1 MYSIFIIGLKEFKM
15 KNIGVIG
22 GGLIGASWAA
32 IFSKSGFNVFVYDP
46 YPDVFETYKSR
57 VSSFLEELKAFD
69 GTINIEES
77 LNRIKA
83 NVSLEELCSNVEY
96 IQESA
101 PEILSVKQELFAKLD
116 NLAPEEVV
124 IGSSSSAMP
133 ISSIT
138 QNLKGQHRCIIT
150 HPANPPHLIPCV
162 EICPGE
168 NTSNKTIE
176 KTKEIFSASGASIVN
191 VKKEIDGFIL
201 NRLQG
206 ALLNE
211 AMRLYSDG
219 YASADEIDAT
229 VRDGLG
235 LRWAFMGPFETI
247 DLNAPGGIKD
257 YISRYGPIFVEMAKN
272 QIKIPD
278 WSEEAGKKLELERR
292 KILSHDEL
300 EGRAKKRNQLLKLL
314 RKVKID
320 NGEA

>member
-1 MYSIFIIGLKEFKM
+1 M

-46 YPDVFETYKSR
+46 YPDVFDTYESR
-57 VSSFLEELKAFD
+57 VTSFLEELKTID
-69 GTINIEES
+69 ETINVEES
-77 LNRIKA
+77 LNRINA
-83 NVSLEELCSNVEY
+83 NVTIEDLCSNVEY

-168 NTSNKTIE
+168 NTSNRTIE
-176 KTKEIFSASGASIVN
+176 KTKEIFTASGASIVN

-219 YASADEIDAT
+219 YASSDEIDAT
-229 VRDGLG
+229 IRDGLG

-272 QIKIPD
+272 QTKIPD

-292 KILSHDEL
+292 KILGHDEL
-300 EGRAKKRNQLLKLL
+300 EDRAKKRNQLLKSL

>member
-1 MYSIFIIGLKEFKM
+1 M

-46 YPDVFETYKSR
+46 YPDVFDTYESR
-57 VSSFLEELKAFD
+57 VTSFLEELKTID
-69 GTINIEES
+69 ETINVEKS
-77 LNRIKA
+77 LNRINA
-83 NVSLEELCSNVEY
+83 NVTIEDLCSNVEY

-168 NTSNKTIE
+168 NTSNRTIE
-176 KTKEIFSASGASIVN
+176 KTKEIFTTSGASIVN

-219 YASADEIDAT
+219 YASSDEIDAT
-229 VRDGLG
+229 IRDGLG

-272 QIKIPD
+272 QTKIPD

-292 KILSHDEL
+292 KILGHEEL
-300 EGRAKKRNQLLKLL
+300 EDRAKKRNQLLKTL

-320 NGEA
+320 NGEV

>member
-1 MYSIFIIGLKEFKM
+1 M

-46 YPDVFETYKSR
+46 YPDVFDTYESR
-57 VSSFLEELKAFD
+57 VTSFLEELKTID
-69 GTINIEES
+69 ETINVEES
-77 LNRIKA
+77 LNRINA
-83 NVSLEELCSNVEY
+83 NVTIEDLCSNVEY

-116 NLAPEEVV
+116 NLAPDEVV

-138 QNLKGQHRCIIT
+138 QNLKGQHRCIIA

-176 KTKEIFSASGASIVN
+176 KTKEIFTASGASIVN

-219 YASADEIDAT
+219 YASSDEIDAT
-229 VRDGLG
+229 IRDGLG

-257 YISRYGPIFVEMAKN
+257 YISRYGPMYIEMAKN
-272 QIKIPD
+272 QTKIPD
-278 WSEEAGKKLELERR
+278 WSEEAGKKLEIERR
-292 KILSHDEL
+292 KILGHDEL
-300 EGRAKKRNQLLKLL
+300 ENRAKKRNQLLKSL

-320 NGEA
+320 NDEA

>member
-1 MYSIFIIGLKEFKM
+1 M

-46 YPDVFETYKSR
+46 FPDVFDTYKSR
-57 VSSFLEELKAFD
+57 VTSFLEELKSID
-69 GTINIEES
+69 ETINVEES
-77 LNRIKA
+77 LNRIRA
-83 NVSLEELCSNVEY
+83 NVTIEDLCSNVEY

-168 NTSNKTIE
+168 NTSKKTIE
-176 KTKEIFSASGASIVN
+176 KTKEIFTASGASIVN

-219 YASADEIDAT
+219 YASSDEIDAT
-229 VRDGLG
+229 IRDGLG

-272 QIKIPD
+272 QTKIPD
-278 WSEEAGKKLELERR
+278 WSEEAGEKLELERR

-300 EGRAKKRNQLLKLL
+300 EGRAKKRNQLLKSL

>member
-1 MYSIFIIGLKEFKM
+1 M
-15 KNIGVIG
+15 KNVGVIG

-46 YPDVFETYKSR
+46 YPDVFDTYESR
-57 VSSFLEELKAFD
+57 VTSFLEELKTID
-69 GTINIEES
+69 ETINVEES
-77 LNRIKA
+77 LNRINA
-83 NVSLEELCSNVEY
+83 NVTIEDLCSNVEY

-168 NTSNKTIE
+168 NTSNRTIE
-176 KTKEIFSASGASIVN
+176 KTKEIFTTSGASIVN

-219 YASADEIDAT
+219 YASSDEIDAT
-229 VRDGLG
+229 IRDGLG

-272 QIKIPD
+272 QTKIPD

-292 KILSHDEL
+292 KILSHDKL
-300 EGRAKKRNQLLKLL
+300 EDRAKKRNQLLKSL

-320 NGEA
+320 NSEV

>member
-1 MYSIFIIGLKEFKM
+1 M

-46 YPDVFETYKSR
+46 YPDVFDTYESR
-57 VSSFLEELKAFD
+57 VTSFLEELKTID
-69 GTINIEES
+69 ETINIKES
-77 LNRIKA
+77 LNRINA
-83 NVSLEELCSNVEY
+83 NVTIEDLCSNVEY

-138 QNLKGQHRCIIT
+138 KNLKGQHRCIIT

-162 EICPGE
+162 EICPGD
-168 NTSNKTIE
+168 NTSNRTIE
-176 KTKEIFSASGASIVN
+176 KTKEIFTASGASIVN

-219 YASADEIDAT
+219 YASSDEIDAT
-229 VRDGLG
+229 IRDGLG

-272 QIKIPD
+272 QTKIPD

-292 KILSHDEL
+292 KILGHEEL
-300 EGRAKKRNQLLKLL
+300 EDRAKKRNQLLKTL

-320 NGEA
+320 NGEV

>member
-1 MYSIFIIGLKEFKM
+1 MTRYL
-15 KNIGVIG
+15 NI
-22 GGLIGASWAA
+22 
-32 IFSKSGFNVFVYDP
+32 
-46 YPDVFETYKSR
+46 FETYKLR
-57 VSSFLEELKAFD
+57 VTSFLEELKSID
-69 GTINIEES
+69 ETVNIEES
-77 LNRIKA
+77 LNRISA
-83 NVSLEELCSNVEY
+83 NVTIEDLCSNVEY

-116 NLAPEEVV
+116 NLAPDEVV

-138 QNLKGQHRCIIT
+138 QNLKGQHRCIIA

-176 KTKEIFSASGASIVN
+176 KTKEIFTASGASIVN

-219 YASADEIDAT
+219 YASSDEIDAT
-229 VRDGLG
+229 IRDGLG

-257 YISRYGPIFVEMAKN
+257 YISRYGPMYIEMAKN
-272 QIKIPD
+272 QTKIPD
-278 WSEEAGKKLELERR
+278 WSEEAGKKLEIERR
-292 KILSHDEL
+292 KILGHDEL
-300 EGRAKKRNQLLKLL
+300 DDRAKKRNQLLKSL

>member
-1 MYSIFIIGLKEFKM
+1 M

-46 YPDVFETYKSR
+46 YPDVFDTYESR
-57 VSSFLEELKAFD
+57 VTSFLEELKTID
-69 GTINIEES
+69 ETINVEES
-77 LNRIKA
+77 LNRINA
-83 NVSLEELCSNVEY
+83 NVTIEDLCSNVEY

-101 PEILSVKQELFAKLD
+101 PEILSVKQELFATLD

-168 NTSNKTIE
+168 NTSNRTIE
-176 KTKEIFSASGASIVN
+176 KTKEIFTASGASIVN

-219 YASADEIDAT
+219 YASSDEIDAT
-229 VRDGLG
+229 IRDGLG

-272 QIKIPD
+272 QTKIPD

-292 KILSHDEL
+292 KILSHDKL
-300 EGRAKKRNQLLKLL
+300 EDRAKKRNQLLKSL

>member
-1 MYSIFIIGLKEFKM
+1 M

-46 YPDVFETYKSR
+46 YPDVFDTYESR
-57 VSSFLEELKAFD
+57 VTSFLEELKTID
-69 GTINIEES
+69 ETINVEES
-77 LNRIKA
+77 LNRINA
-83 NVSLEELCSNVEY
+83 NVTIEDLCSNVEY

-168 NTSNKTIE
+168 NTSNRTIE
-176 KTKEIFSASGASIVN
+176 KTKEIFTASGASIVN

-219 YASADEIDAT
+219 YASSDEIDAT
-229 VRDGLG
+229 IRDGLG

-272 QIKIPD
+272 QTKIPD

-292 KILSHDEL
+292 KILGYEEL
-300 EGRAKKRNQLLKLL
+300 EDRAKKRNQLLKTL

-320 NGEA
+320 NGEV

>member
-1 MYSIFIIGLKEFKM
+1 M
-15 KNIGVIG
+15 KNVGVIG

-46 YPDVFETYKSR
+46 FPDVFETYKSR
-57 VSSFLEELKAFD
+57 VTSFLEELKSID
-69 GTINIEES
+69 ETINIEES
-77 LNRIKA
+77 LNRISA
-83 NVSLEELCSNVEY
+83 NVTIEDLCSNVEY

-116 NLAPEEVV
+116 NLAPDEVV

-138 QNLKGQHRCIIT
+138 QNLKGQYRCIIA

-176 KTKEIFSASGASIVN
+176 KTKEIFTGSGASIVN

-219 YASADEIDAT
+219 YASSDEIDAT
-229 VRDGLG
+229 IRDGLG

-257 YISRYGPIFVEMAKN
+257 YISRYGPMYIEMAKN
-272 QIKIPD
+272 QTKIPD
-278 WSEEAGKKLELERR
+278 WSEEAGKKLEIERR
-292 KILSHDEL
+292 KILGHDEL
-300 EGRAKKRNQLLKLL
+300 ENRAKKRNQLLKSL

>member
-1 MYSIFIIGLKEFKM
+1 M
-15 KNIGVIG
+15 KNVGVIG

-46 YPDVFETYKSR
+46 FPDIFETYKSR
-57 VSSFLEELKAFD
+57 VISFLEELKSID
-69 GTINIEES
+69 ETINIEES
-77 LNRIKA
+77 LNRISA
-83 NVSLEELCSNVEY
+83 NVTIEDLCSNVEY

-116 NLAPEEVV
+116 NLAPDEVV

-138 QNLKGQHRCIIT
+138 QNLKGQHRCIIA

-176 KTKEIFSASGASIVN
+176 KTKEIFTASGASIVN

-219 YASADEIDAT
+219 YASSDEIDAT
-229 VRDGLG
+229 IRDGLG

-257 YISRYGPIFVEMAKN
+257 YISRYGPMYIEMAKN
-272 QIKIPD
+272 QTKIPD
-278 WSEEAGKKLELERR
+278 WSEEAGKKLEIERR
-292 KILSHDEL
+292 KILGHDEL
-300 EGRAKKRNQLLKLL
+300 ENRAKKRNQLLKSL

>member
-1 MYSIFIIGLKEFKM
+1 M

-46 YPDVFETYKSR
+46 YPDVFDTYKSR
-57 VSSFLEELKAFD
+57 VTSFLEELKTID
-69 GTINIEES
+69 ETINVEES
-77 LNRIKA
+77 LNRINA
-83 NVSLEELCSNVEY
+83 NVTIEDLCSNVEY

-176 KTKEIFSASGASIVN
+176 KTKEIFTASGASIVN

-229 VRDGLG
+229 IRDGLG

-272 QIKIPD
+272 QTKIPD

-292 KILSHDEL
+292 KILSHDKL
-300 EGRAKKRNQLLKLL
+300 QDRAKKRNQLLKSL

>member
-1 MYSIFIIGLKEFKM
+1 M
-15 KNIGVIG
+15 
-22 GGLIGASWAA
+22 
-32 IFSKSGFNVFVYDP
+32 
-46 YPDVFETYKSR
+46 
-57 VSSFLEELKAFD
+57 EELKSID
-69 GTINIEES
+69 ETINVEES
-77 LNRIKA
+77 LNRIRE
-83 NVSLEELCSNVEY
+83 NVTVEDLCSNVEF

-162 EICPGE
+162 EICPGA
-168 NTSNKTIE
+168 NTSDKTIE
-176 KTKEIFSASGASIVN
+176 KTKEIFTASGASIVN

-219 YASADEIDAT
+219 YASSDEIDAT
-229 VRDGLG
+229 IRDGLG

-272 QIKIPD
+272 QTKIPD
-278 WSEEAGKKLELERR
+278 WSEEAGQKLELERR

-300 EGRAKKRNQLLKLL
+300 EGRAKKRNQLLKSL

>member
-1 MYSIFIIGLKEFKM
+1 M

-46 YPDVFETYKSR
+46 FPDVFETYKSR
-57 VSSFLEELKAFD
+57 VTSFLEELKSID
-69 GTINIEES
+69 ETINIEES
-77 LNRIKA
+77 LNRISA
-83 NVSLEELCSNVEY
+83 NVTIEDLCSNVEY

-116 NLAPEEVV
+116 NLAPDEVV

-138 QNLKGQHRCIIT
+138 QNLKGQHRCIIA

-176 KTKEIFSASGASIVN
+176 KTKEIFTASGASIVN

-211 AMRLYSDG
+211 AIRLYSDG
-219 YASADEIDAT
+219 YASSDEIDAT
-229 VRDGLG
+229 IRDGLG

-257 YISRYGPIFVEMAKN
+257 YISRYGPMYIEMAKN
-272 QIKIPD
+272 QTKIPD
-278 WSEEAGKKLELERR
+278 WSEEAGKKLEIERR
-292 KILSHDEL
+292 KILGHDEL
-300 EGRAKKRNQLLKLL
+300 ENRAKKRNQLLKSL

>member
-1 MYSIFIIGLKEFKM
+1 M
-15 KNIGVIG
+15 KNVGVVG

-46 YPDVFETYKSR
+46 YPNVFDSYKER
-57 VSSFLEELKAFD
+57 VQTFLEELKD
-69 GTINIEES
+69 IDSKVNVEES
-77 LNRIKA
+77 LNRIYT
-83 NVSLEELCSNVEY
+83 NVTIEELCSKVEY

-101 PEILSVKQELFAKLD
+101 PEILSVKQELFAMLD
-116 NLAPEEVV
+116 GLAPEQVV

-133 ISSIT
+133 ISTIT
-138 QNLKGQHRCIIT
+138 QNLKGQHRCVIA

-168 NTSNKTIE
+168 NTSNQTVE
-176 KTKEIFSASGASIVN
+176 KAKEIFNASGASIVN

-219 YASADEIDAT
+219 YASSDEIDAT
-229 VRDGLG
+229 IRDGLG

-257 YISRYGPIFVEMAKN
+257 YISRYGPIFEEMART
-272 QIKIPD
+272 QIKVPD
-278 WSEEAGKKLELERR
+278 WSEKAGEKLEMERR
-292 KILSHDEL
+292 KALSQDEL
-300 EGRAKKRNQLLKLL
+300 EDRAKKRNQLLKSL

>member
-1 MYSIFIIGLKEFKM
+1 M
-15 KNIGVIG
+15 
-22 GGLIGASWAA
+22 
-32 IFSKSGFNVFVYDP
+32 
-46 YPDVFETYKSR
+46 
-57 VSSFLEELKAFD
+57 
-69 GTINIEES
+69 
-77 LNRIKA
+77 
-83 NVSLEELCSNVEY
+83 EY

-168 NTSNKTIE
+168 NTSGETIE
-176 KTKEIFSASGASIVN
+176 KTKEIFIASGASIVN

-219 YASADEIDAT
+219 YASSDEIDAT
-229 VRDGLG
+229 IRDGLG

-257 YISRYGPIFVEMAKN
+257 YMDRYGSIFIEIGVVLESSGVE
-272 QIKIPD
+272 
-278 WSEEAGKKLELERR
+278 
-292 KILSHDEL
+292 
-300 EGRAKKRNQLLKLL
+300 
-314 RKVKID
+314 V
-320 NGEA
+320 

>member
-1 MYSIFIIGLKEFKM
+1 M

-46 YPDVFETYKSR
+46 FPDVFDTYKSR
-57 VSSFLEELKAFD
+57 VTSFLEELKSID
-69 GTINIEES
+69 ETINVEES
-77 LNRIKA
+77 LNRIRA
-83 NVSLEELCSNVEY
+83 NVTIEDLCSNVEY

-168 NTSNKTIE
+168 NTSKKTIE
-176 KTKEIFSASGASIVN
+176 KTKEIFTASGASIVN

-219 YASADEIDAT
+219 YASSDEIDAT
-229 VRDGLG
+229 IRDGLG

-272 QIKIPD
+272 QTKIPD
-278 WSEEAGKKLELERR
+278 WSEEAGEKLELERR
-292 KILSHDEL
+292 KILGHDEL
-300 EGRAKKRNQLLKLL
+300 EGRAKKRNQLLKSL

-320 NGEA
+320 NGES

>member
-1 MYSIFIIGLKEFKM
+1 M

-32 IFSKSGFNVFVYDP
+32 IFSKSGFNVFAYDP
-46 YPDVFETYKSR
+46 YPYVFETYKSR
-57 VSSFLEELKAFD
+57 VSSFLEELKAID

-83 NVSLEELCSNVEY
+83 NVSLEDLCSNVEY

-116 NLAPEEVV
+116 NLAPKEVV

-314 RKVKID
+314 KKVKID

>member
-1 MYSIFIIGLKEFKM
+1 M
-15 KNIGVIG
+15 KNVGVIG

-46 YPDVFETYKSR
+46 YPDVFDTYESR
-57 VSSFLEELKAFD
+57 VTSFLEELKTID
-69 GTINIEES
+69 ETINVEES
-77 LNRIKA
+77 LNRINA
-83 NVSLEELCSNVEY
+83 NVTIEDLCSNVEY

-168 NTSNKTIE
+168 NTSNRTIE
-176 KTKEIFSASGASIVN
+176 KTKEIFTASGASIVN

-219 YASADEIDAT
+219 YASSDEIDAT
-229 VRDGLG
+229 IRDGLG

-272 QIKIPD
+272 QTKIPD

-292 KILSHDEL
+292 KILSHDKL
-300 EGRAKKRNQLLKLL
+300 EDRAKKRNQLLKSL

-320 NGEA
+320 NSEV

>member
-1 MYSIFIIGLKEFKM
+1 M

-46 YPDVFETYKSR
+46 YPDVFDTYESR
-57 VSSFLEELKAFD
+57 VTSFLEELKTID
-69 GTINIEES
+69 ETINVKES
-77 LNRIKA
+77 LNRINA
-83 NVSLEELCSNVEY
+83 NVTIEDLCSNVEY

-168 NTSNKTIE
+168 NTSNRTIE
-176 KTKEIFSASGASIVN
+176 KTKEIFTASGASIVN

-219 YASADEIDAT
+219 YASSDEIDAT
-229 VRDGLG
+229 IRDGLG

-272 QIKIPD
+272 QTKIPD

-292 KILSHDEL
+292 KIL
-300 EGRAKKRNQLLKLL
+300 GRRDPNIRLIPPKSPHWIASFMFP
-314 RKVKID
+314 
-320 NGEA
+320 

>member
-1 MYSIFIIGLKEFKM
+1 M

-46 YPDVFETYKSR
+46 FSDVFDTYKSR
-57 VSSFLEELKAFD
+57 VTSFLEELKSID
-69 GTINIEES
+69 ETINVEES
-77 LNRIKA
+77 LNRIRA
-83 NVSLEELCSNVEY
+83 NVTIEDLCSNVEY

-162 EICPGE
+162 EICPGA
-168 NTSNKTIE
+168 NTSEKTIE
-176 KTKEIFSASGASIVN
+176 KTKEIFTASGASIVN

-219 YASADEIDAT
+219 YASSDEIDAT
-229 VRDGLG
+229 IRDGLG

-272 QIKIPD
+272 QTKIPD
-278 WSEEAGKKLELERR
+278 WSEQAGEKLELERR

-300 EGRAKKRNQLLKLL
+300 EGRAKKRNQLLKSL

>member
-1 MYSIFIIGLKEFKM
+1 M
-15 KNIGVIG
+15 KNVGVIG

-46 YPDVFETYKSR
+46 YPDVFDTYESR
-57 VSSFLEELKAFD
+57 VTSFLEELKTID
-69 GTINIEES
+69 ETINVEKS
-77 LNRIKA
+77 LNRINA
-83 NVSLEELCSNVEY
+83 NVTIEDLCSNVEY

-168 NTSNKTIE
+168 NTSNRTIE
-176 KTKEIFSASGASIVN
+176 KTKEIFTASGASIVN

-219 YASADEIDAT
+219 YASSDEIDAT
-229 VRDGLG
+229 IRDGLG

-272 QIKIPD
+272 QTKIPD

-292 KILSHDEL
+292 KILGHEEL
-300 EGRAKKRNQLLKLL
+300 EDRAKKRNQLLKTL

-320 NGEA
+320 NGEV

>member
-1 MYSIFIIGLKEFKM
+1 M
-15 KNIGVIG
+15 KNVGVIG

-46 YPDVFETYKSR
+46 FPDVFETYKSR
-57 VSSFLEELKAFD
+57 VTSFLEELKSID
-69 GTINIEES
+69 ETINIEES
-77 LNRIKA
+77 LNRISA
-83 NVSLEELCSNVEY
+83 NVTIEDLCSNVEY

-116 NLAPEEVV
+116 NLAPVEVV

-138 QNLKGQHRCIIT
+138 QNLKGQHRCIIA

-176 KTKEIFSASGASIVN
+176 KTKEIFTASGASIVN

-219 YASADEIDAT
+219 YASSDEIDAT
-229 VRDGLG
+229 IRDGLG

-257 YISRYGPIFVEMAKN
+257 YISRYGPMYIEMAKN
-272 QIKIPD
+272 QTKIPD
-278 WSEEAGKKLELERR
+278 WSEEAGKKLEIERR
-292 KILSHDEL
+292 KILGHDEL
-300 EGRAKKRNQLLKLL
+300 ENRAKKRNQLLKLL

>member
-1 MYSIFIIGLKEFKM
+1 M
-15 KNIGVIG
+15 KNVGLIG

-46 YPDVFETYKSR
+46 FPDVFETYKSR
-57 VSSFLEELKAFD
+57 VTSFLEELKSID
-69 GTINIEES
+69 ETINIEES
-77 LNRIKA
+77 LNRISA
-83 NVSLEELCSNVEY
+83 NVTIEDLCSNVEY

-116 NLAPEEVV
+116 NLAPDEVV

-138 QNLKGQHRCIIT
+138 QNLKGQHRCIIA

-176 KTKEIFSASGASIVN
+176 KTKEIFTASGASIVN

-219 YASADEIDAT
+219 YASSDEIDAT
-229 VRDGLG
+229 IRDGLG

-257 YISRYGPIFVEMAKN
+257 YISRYGPMYIEMAKN
-272 QIKIPD
+272 QTKIPD
-278 WSEEAGKKLELERR
+278 WSEEAGKKLEIERR
-292 KILSHDEL
+292 KILGHDEL
-300 EGRAKKRNQLLKLL
+300 ENRAKKRNQLLKSL

>member
-1 MYSIFIIGLKEFKM
+1 M

-46 YPDVFETYKSR
+46 YPDVFDTYESR
-57 VSSFLEELKAFD
+57 VTSFLEELKTID
-69 GTINIEES
+69 ETINVEES
-77 LNRIKA
+77 LNRINA
-83 NVSLEELCSNVEY
+83 NVTIEDLCSNVEY

-168 NTSNKTIE
+168 NTSNRTIE
-176 KTKEIFSASGASIVN
+176 KTKEIFTASGASIVN

-219 YASADEIDAT
+219 HASSDEIDAT
-229 VRDGLG
+229 IRDGLG

-272 QIKIPD
+272 QTKIPD

-292 KILSHDEL
+292 KILSHDKL
-300 EGRAKKRNQLLKLL
+300 QDRAKKRNQLLKSL

-320 NGEA
+320 NGES

>member
-1 MYSIFIIGLKEFKM
+1 M

-46 YPDVFETYKSR
+46 YPDVFDTYESR
-57 VSSFLEELKAFD
+57 VTSFLEELKTID
-69 GTINIEES
+69 ETINVEES
-77 LNRIKA
+77 LNRINA
-83 NVSLEELCSNVEY
+83 NVTIEDLCSNVEY

-168 NTSNKTIE
+168 NTSNRTIE
-176 KTKEIFSASGASIVN
+176 KTKEIFTASGASIVN

-219 YASADEIDAT
+219 YASSDEIDAT
-229 VRDGLG
+229 IRDGLG

-272 QIKIPD
+272 QTKIPD

-292 KILSHDEL
+292 KILSHNKL
-300 EGRAKKRNQLLKLL
+300 EDRAKKRNQLLKTL

-320 NGEA
+320 NGEV

>member
-1 MYSIFIIGLKEFKM
+1 M

-46 YPDVFETYKSR
+46 YPDVFDTYESR
-57 VSSFLEELKAFD
+57 VTSFLEELKTID
-69 GTINIEES
+69 ETINVEES
-77 LNRIKA
+77 LNRINA
-83 NVSLEELCSNVEY
+83 NVTIEVLCSNVEY

-168 NTSNKTIE
+168 NTSNRTIE
-176 KTKEIFSASGASIVN
+176 KTKEIFTASGASIVN

-219 YASADEIDAT
+219 YASSDEIDAT
-229 VRDGLG
+229 IRDGLG

-272 QIKIPD
+272 QTKIPD

-292 KILSHDEL
+292 KILGHEEL
-300 EGRAKKRNQLLKLL
+300 EDRAKKRNQLLKTL

-320 NGEA
+320 NGEV

>member
-1 MYSIFIIGLKEFKM
+1 M
-15 KNIGVIG
+15 KNVGVIG

-46 YPDVFETYKSR
+46 FPNVFETYKSR
-57 VSSFLEELKAFD
+57 VTSFLEELKSID
-69 GTINIEES
+69 ETINIEES
-77 LNRIKA
+77 LNRISA
-83 NVSLEELCSNVEY
+83 NVTIEDLCSNVEH

-116 NLAPEEVV
+116 NLAPDEVV

-138 QNLKGQHRCIIT
+138 QNLKGQHRCIIA

-176 KTKEIFSASGASIVN
+176 KTKEIFTASGASIVN

-219 YASADEIDAT
+219 YASSDEIDAT
-229 VRDGLG
+229 IRDGLG

-257 YISRYGPIFVEMAKN
+257 YISRYGPMYIEMAKN
-272 QIKIPD
+272 QTKIPD
-278 WSEEAGKKLELERR
+278 WSEEAGKKLEIERR
-292 KILSHDEL
+292 KILGHDEL
-300 EGRAKKRNQLLKLL
+300 DDRAKKRNQLLKSL

>member
-1 MYSIFIIGLKEFKM
+1 M
-15 KNIGVIG
+15 KNVGVIG

-46 YPDVFETYKSR
+46 FPDVFETYKSR
-57 VSSFLEELKAFD
+57 VTSFLEELKSID
-69 GTINIEES
+69 ETINIEES
-77 LNRIKA
+77 LNRISA
-83 NVSLEELCSNVEY
+83 NVTIEDLCSNVEY

-116 NLAPEEVV
+116 NLAPDEVV

-138 QNLKGQHRCIIT
+138 QNLKGQHRCIIA

-168 NTSNKTIE
+168 NTSNKTTE
-176 KTKEIFSASGASIVN
+176 KTKEIFTASGASIVN

-219 YASADEIDAT
+219 YASSDEIDAT
-229 VRDGLG
+229 IRDGLG

-257 YISRYGPIFVEMAKN
+257 YISRYGPMYIEMAKN
-272 QIKIPD
+272 QTKIPD
-278 WSEEAGKKLELERR
+278 WSEEAGKKLEIERR
-292 KILSHDEL
+292 KILGHDEL
-300 EGRAKKRNQLLKLL
+300 ENRAKKRNQLLKSL

>member
-1 MYSIFIIGLKEFKM
+1 M

-46 YPDVFETYKSR
+46 YPDVFDTYESR
-57 VSSFLEELKAFD
+57 VTSFLEELKTID
-69 GTINIEES
+69 ETINVEES
-77 LNRIKA
+77 LNRINA
-83 NVSLEELCSNVEY
+83 NVTIEDLCSNVEY

-168 NTSNKTIE
+168 NTSNRTIE
-176 KTKEIFSASGASIVN
+176 KTKEIFTASGATIVN

-219 YASADEIDAT
+219 YASSDEIDAT
-229 VRDGLG
+229 IRDGLG

-272 QIKIPD
+272 QTKIPD

-292 KILSHDEL
+292 KILGHEEL
-300 EGRAKKRNQLLKLL
+300 EDRAKKRNQLLKTL

-320 NGEA
+320 NGEV